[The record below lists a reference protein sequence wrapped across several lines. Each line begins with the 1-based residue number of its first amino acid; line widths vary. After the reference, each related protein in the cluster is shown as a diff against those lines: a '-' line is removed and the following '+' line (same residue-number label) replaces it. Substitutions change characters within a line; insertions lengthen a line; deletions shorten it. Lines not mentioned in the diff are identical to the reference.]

1 MERITFLRQ
10 VLEEFN
16 REQVQYCVLR
26 NYEFLLGAGSP
37 KDIESL
43 DTVIAKKDLAKVD
56 QILTQFG
63 FQKRKPQFSLQHK
76 AYFRLINLPNN
87 SPNNS
92 LNNLQNNLQKVSFDL
107 QVGGV
112 YWNDLSYL
120 GEEIIQNRIKIDF
133 FYVPSDNDT
142 FVMLLTHSVLG
153 KRFFKPKYQ
162 QILLSLYPKIDP
174 KYVSEKLS
182 KIFNPKTA
190 QQLLLSVKENNF
202 NKIKT
207 HSLAAYFILKKP
219 QNYFTFAA
227 LSWRWFW
234 QYQNPFRLAP
244 LISVVGPD
252 GSGKSTLVQNIN
264 EFIQSTE
271 RKTAL
276 IYTGRGRDHFLP
288 ITFLGRKYKHSEKK
302 KDIQKGDLTLTKTSN
317 WKRKLVYTC
326 AAPVFTLDLF
336 LRYYF
341 RILPRRFG
349 GEIVITDRYCSDIIL
364 MKHVPFW
371 FKRILLSLFP
381 RPTISIYLYHE
392 PEVLHQRRPEES
404 IPELKRQMDIFE
416 KFKYDLQIKTT
427 SPNKENPEI
436 LFFLLNYL
444 LRNWW

>member
-1 MERITFLRQ
+1 MERLTFLRK
-10 VLEEFN
+10 VFEEFN

-37 KDIESL
+37 QDIESL
-43 DTVIAKKDLAKVD
+43 DTVIAEKDLDKVD
-56 QILTQFG
+56 QILTKFG
-63 FQKRKPQFSLQHK
+63 FQKRKPQFSLKHK
-76 AYFRLINLPNN
+76 AYFRLIHLSNNYPNH
-87 SPNNS
+87 S
-92 LNNLQNNLQKVSFDL
+92 LNNPQNNLQKVSFDL
-107 QVGGV
+107 QIGGV

-120 GEEIIQNRIKIDF
+120 DEEILQTRIKTDF
-133 FYVPSDNDT
+133 IYVPSNQDT

-174 KYVSEKLS
+174 KYVYEKLS
-182 KIFNPKTA
+182 KIFNPKIA

-202 NKIKT
+202 SRIKT
-207 HSLAAYFILKKP
+207 YPLAAYFILKNP
-219 QNYFTFAA
+219 PNYFTFAA

-234 QYQNPFRLAP
+234 QYKNPFRLAP

-252 GSGKSTLVQNIN
+252 GSGKSTLVKKLN

-302 KDIQKGDLTLTKTSN
+302 KDIQKGDSTLTKTSN
-317 WKRKLVYTC
+317 WKRRLIYTC
-326 AAPVFTLDLF
+326 AAPIFTLDLF

-404 IPELKRQMDIFE
+404 IPELKRQMEIFG
-416 KFKYDLQIKTT
+416 KFKYSLKLKTEEKEIIRAKT
-427 SPNKENPEI
+427 SEFI
-436 LFFLLNYL
+436 LSHLLK
-444 LRNWW
+444 NWN